1 LLKCGEESIFF
12 SRYSAQVNTSNQ
24 VFISIHNSPVCIPL
38 LNYNNINN
46 NTILTYQNVYK
57 ILPVDY
63 NSINALDYEQSL
75 SNYLNLNISYLN
87 DVNIFLLLLLL
98 LLLISIIIIIRFSK
112 H

>member
-1 LLKCGEESIFF
+1 MLKCGEESIFF

-24 VFISIHNSPVCIPL
+24 AFISIYNSPVCIPL

-57 ILPVDY
+57 IVPVDY

-87 DVNIFLLLLLL
+87 DVKFFLFFF
-98 LLLISIIIIIRFSK
+98 IMYYY
-112 H
+112 

>member
-1 LLKCGEESIFF
+1 MLKCGEESIFF

-24 VFISIHNSPVCIPL
+24 VFISIYNSPVCIPL

-57 ILPVDY
+57 IVPVDY
-63 NSINALDYEQSL
+63 NNSVNALDYEQSL

-87 DVNIFLLLLLL
+87 DVNIFFFLFYYV
-98 LLLISIIIIIRFSK
+98 LLLISIIIRFNK